1 MVEIVLCCRLQFGD
15 GTIAIVLFGWYY
27 SDGNSRFVIDMV
39 EIAHCC
45 RLQLMMV
52 PDTYIVQDPQLL
64 TRKPMRL
71 TASYAKGQLIAH
83 SKTNDRARFL
93 YKSIIKYTVMRK
105 LTIQQHLHCARPA
118 VTYAKADEGDSV

>member
-27 SDGNSRFVIDMV
+27 SDGNSRFAIGMV

-52 PDTYIVQDPQLL
+52 QEQLYYVDGAIGMKIVDWHGRNGTLL
-64 TRKPMRL
+64 
-71 TASYAKGQLIAH
+71 
-83 SKTNDRARFL
+83 
-93 YKSIIKYTVMRK
+93 
-105 LTIQQHLHCARPA
+105 
-118 VTYAKADEGDSV
+118 